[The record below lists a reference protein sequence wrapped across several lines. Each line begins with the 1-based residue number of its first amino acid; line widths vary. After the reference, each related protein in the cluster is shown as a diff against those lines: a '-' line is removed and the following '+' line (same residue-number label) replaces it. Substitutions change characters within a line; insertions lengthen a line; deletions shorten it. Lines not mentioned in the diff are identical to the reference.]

1 MNNDLEMYAT
11 DDSEPDTVEQDVI
24 TDPQSINVE
33 NFSTTTLLTI
43 GKHQVSVIN
52 PLYVTNLKH
61 QLEQANRKI
70 ATMDR
75 TLKRV
80 TFELANA
87 AKDIRRL
94 QQEMDQKVDYE

>member
-1 MNNDLEMYAT
+1 MNSDLEMYAT
-11 DDSEPDTVEQDVI
+11 NDSEQDAVEQDAI

-43 GKHQVSVIN
+43 GKNQVSVIN
-52 PLYVTNLKH
+52 PLYVANLKH

-87 AKDIRRL
+87 ARDIRRL